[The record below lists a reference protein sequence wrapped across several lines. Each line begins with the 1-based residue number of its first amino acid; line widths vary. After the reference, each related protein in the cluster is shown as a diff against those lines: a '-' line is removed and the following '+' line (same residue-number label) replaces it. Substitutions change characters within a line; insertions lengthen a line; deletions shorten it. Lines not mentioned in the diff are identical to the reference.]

1 MSIMQVDILKKKMKV
16 YLTFDDSVNEN
27 KSLLKR
33 YTDIWDGFKNQIKAI
48 NGREENNYEKRL
60 HEN

>member
-1 MSIMQVDILKKKMKV
+1 MQVDILKKKMKV

-27 KSLLKR
+27 KSLLKK

-48 NGREENNYEKRL
+48 NGGEENNYEKR
-60 HEN
+60 

>member
-1 MSIMQVDILKKKMKV
+1 MQVDILKKKMKV

-27 KSLLKR
+27 KSLLKK

-48 NGREENNYEKRL
+48 NGGEENNYKKRL

>member
-1 MSIMQVDILKKKMKV
+1 MKV